1 MHKNQIY
8 NLFYFTFLFLNE
20 IRNKQFI
27 SDNYY
32 SEKFISD
39 DYYSEKFEKFFD
51 QKANVKNIKD
61 YFALIQVLE
70 KVHESINNKSY
81 YMNYIF
87 LYFEKSFNLKISN
100 LPDDD
105 KKYLIHPIL
114 HKHIVNYLLKFNR
127 EINLFCLTEEIN

>member
-27 SDNYY
+27 SD
-32 SEKFISD
+32 

-61 YFALIQVLE
+61 FFALIQVADDESLE
-70 KVHESINNKSY
+70 KVHESANNKSD

-105 KKYLIHPIL
+105 RKYLIHPIL

>member
-8 NLFYFTFLFLNE
+8 NLFYFTFLSLNE

-27 SDNYY
+27 SD
-32 SEKFISD
+32 
-39 DYYSEKFEKFFD
+39 DYYVEKFEKFFD
-51 QKANVKNIKD
+51 QKVNVKNIKD
-61 YFALIQVLE
+61 FFALIQVLE
-70 KVHESINNKSY
+70 EKTHENDHNKSE

-87 LYFEKSFNLKISN
+87 IYFEKSFNLKISN

-105 KKYLIHPIL
+105 RKYLLHPIL
-114 HKHIVNYLLKFNR
+114 HKHVVNYLLKFNR

>member
-27 SDNYY
+27 SD
-32 SEKFISD
+32 
-39 DYYSEKFEKFFD
+39 DYYVEKFEKFFD

-70 KVHESINNKSY
+70 KVHESNNKSD

-87 LYFEKSFNLKISN
+87 LYFEESFNLKLSN

-105 KKYLIHPIL
+105 RKYLLHPIL
-114 HKHIVNYLLKFNR
+114 HKHVVNYLLKFNR
-127 EINLFCLTEEIN
+127 EINLFCLTTE